1 MTQQSDGSWLSVS
14 TTSPDE
20 VQSLRAAGGSAG
32 GMNVLTTGTHTMQVL
47 HASGKVLAQGSYAVT
62 P

>member
-1 MTQQSDGSWLSVS
+1 
-14 TTSPDE
+14 
-20 VQSLRAAGGSAG
+20 
-32 GMNVLTTGTHTMQVL
+32 MNVLTTGTHTMQVL